1 MFDSRL
7 NVGCFIMVFVQVKY
21 GFRTEVIFVSTPN
34 SFDVSWYKCLIVS
47 LVFSHLGFWSGNLFL
62 IAPFPELCL
71 LVPFDYSDMVC
82 FKIVCNF
89 VHRIFI
95 NNLLK

>member
-21 GFRTEVIFVSTPN
+21 GFRTEVLFVSTPN

-47 LVFSHLGFWSGNLFL
+47 SFFPPRFLEWESFSDCAFS
-62 IAPFPELCL
+62 
-71 LVPFDYSDMVC
+71 
-82 FKIVCNF
+82 
-89 VHRIFI
+89 
-95 NNLLK
+95 